1 MIAII
6 IKDQNGKAGASTSS
20 FDEKL
25 EKFIKENPKE
35 KDKILKK
42 LSKEF
47 DVKPDDIFKYI
58 LIE

>member
-6 IKDQNGKAGASTSS
+6 LKDHNGKAGASTSS

-35 KDKILKK
+35 TDKILKK
-42 LSKEF
+42 LAKEF
-47 DVKPDDIFKYI
+47 EIKPDDIFKYI
-58 LIE
+58 LVD